1 MEQNLENLINKEK
14 SNTCL
19 ILGPGKTMTEFPFKK
34 FKGKIIVIGNSAIRG
49 QKLFT
54 PDYWVISNSHFPV
67 PYIKFHREIINK
79 FKTTTFLFSDSAL
92 HSHLWQRSVSSLR
105 KKLDVK
111 WVLFDDRHFLFKK
124 CKPELKCCKHI
135 YRNKNYS
142 NIQELVS
149 LKYNYKEVAKI
160 GGTVFEYALAL
171 SLILGFSKIYIQGV
185 DLPFNMNKKKI
196 KIVKNN
202 DFLKYGELGYEY
214 STNFDNE
221 ILSYIKKINIKTQKI
236 IKKKYTNI
244 FNKKNNVFRQI
255 TYKIIKKI
263 KNEFFNNFINYPAFS
278 NDKKLIISNI
288 SLYSKIAK
296 NNKIKIF
303 NLSKNSSLNK
313 IKYILY
319 IKKYKS

>member
-14 SNTCL
+14 SKTCL
-19 ILGPGKTMTEFPFKK
+19 ILGPGKTMTDFPFKK

-92 HSHLWQRSVSSLR
+92 HSHLWQRSINVLR
-105 KKLDVK
+105 KKLNVN
-111 WVLFDDRHFLFKK
+111 WVLFDDRHFLFQK
-124 CKPELKCCKHI
+124 CKPELKCCNYI
-135 YRNKNYS
+135 YKNKNYS

-149 LKYNYKEVAKI
+149 QKYNYKEVAKI

-185 DLPFNMNKKKI
+185 DLPFKINKKKNKMI
-196 KIVKNN
+196 KNN
-202 DFLKYGELGYEY
+202 DLLKYGELGYEY
-214 STNFDNE
+214 STNFDRK
-221 ILSYIKKINIKTQKI
+221 ILSDLKKINIKTQKL
-236 IKKKYTNI
+236 IKKKYISI
-244 FNKKNNVFRQI
+244 FNKKNNILKQLI
-255 TYKIIKKI
+255 YKIIKKVRS
-263 KNEFFNNFINYPAFS
+263 EFFNNFKNYPAFS
-278 NDKKLIISNI
+278 DDKKLIINNI

-296 NNKIKIF
+296 KNKIKIF
-303 NLSKNSSLNK
+303 NLSKNSTLNK

-319 IKKYKS
+319 IEKYKF